1 MRPERRR
8 HRESIERR
16 SPCENAEAQIT
27 VPGPGPKRR
36 NTRLRFE
43 QWAHNPACAAN
54 TVSAVLGISM
64 AEVARVEGV
73 PPTMGQSPFAIMRG
87 NQFERAL
94 FRDDAQRM
102 REALVDAGVLPV
114 GPTPFRDLR
123 IRKSGG
129 PLRKLDV
136 ALRET
141 STLLHQIAE
150 AGASGDGKLPA
161 ILASATISIPGGIM
175 LPEAVLVLDVLVI
188 RYDQKLPTLVVGE
201 VKTFPDRGGHT
212 DGGQLAT
219 ARAQAGVYVH
229 GLQLTL
235 AELGLADRIAVST
248 TGFLVFSRPG
258 YNLPSVRA
266 GEDLRYQARR
276 AERGFARLRAVAAT
290 MPRVEE
296 GITVGNAIERV
307 LAADCAY
314 DEACVSFCDRA
325 ASCHS
330 RALERGDPAALG
342 GDVARFLNGIDLHR
356 AVALLSGAV
365 PSNAAEADL
374 VRRVRETRELGGMP

>member
-1 MRPERRR
+1 M
-8 HRESIERR
+8 
-16 SPCENAEAQIT
+16 
-27 VPGPGPKRR
+27 PGSSPKRR

-43 QWAHNPACAAN
+43 QWAHNPACEAN

-64 AEVARVEGV
+64 AEVVRAEGV

-94 FRDDAQRM
+94 FRDDARRI
-102 REALVDAGVLPV
+102 REALVEEHVLPA
-114 GPTPFRDLR
+114 GPTPFCDLR
-123 IRKSGG
+123 TRKSGG

-141 STLLHQIAE
+141 ATLLRRIAE
-150 AGASGDGKLPA
+150 AGSAGDSSLPA
-161 ILASATISIPGGIM
+161 IVAGATICIPGGMM
-175 LPEAVLVLDVLVI
+175 LPEAVLVLDVLVV
-188 RYDQKLPTLVVGE
+188 RYDGALPTLVVGE
-201 VKTFPDRGGHT
+201 VKTYPDRGGHT

-229 GLQLTL
+229 GLQLAL
-235 AELGLADRIAVST
+235 AEFGLADRIVVST

-276 AERGFARLRAVAAT
+276 AERGFARLRAAAAT
-290 MPRVEE
+290 LAGIGE
-296 GITVGNAIERV
+296 GSTASDAIGRV

-325 ASCHS
+325 AACHA

-356 AVALLSGAV
+356 AVALLSGVA
-365 PSNAAEADL
+365 PANAAEADL
-374 VRRVRETRELGGMP
+374 VRRVRETRELGGLA

>member
-1 MRPERRR
+1 M
-8 HRESIERR
+8 
-16 SPCENAEAQIT
+16 
-27 VPGPGPKRR
+27 PGSSLKRR

-43 QWAHNPACAAN
+43 QWAHNPACEAN

-64 AEVARVEGV
+64 AEVARAEGV

-87 NQFERAL
+87 NQFERGL
-94 FRDDAQRM
+94 FRDDAR
-102 REALVDAGVLPV
+102 RIRDALLETGVLPA
-114 GPTPFRDLR
+114 GPAPFHDLR

-129 PLRKLDV
+129 TLPKLDV

-141 STLLHQIAE
+141 ATLLRRIAE
-150 AGASGDGKLPA
+150 TGTDGDPSLPA
-161 ILASATISIPGGIM
+161 IVAGATICIPGGIM
-175 LPEAVLVLDVLVI
+175 LPEAVLVLDVLAV
-188 RYDQKLPTLVVGE
+188 RYDGERPTLVVGE
-201 VKTFPDRGGHT
+201 VKTYPDRGGHT

-229 GLQLTL
+229 GLQLAL
-235 AELGLADRIAVST
+235 AELDLAERIAVST
-248 TGFLVFSRPG
+248 TGFLVLSRPG

-276 AERGFARLRAVAAT
+276 AERGFARLRAAAAT
-290 MPRVEE
+290 LAGVAE
-296 GITVGNAIERV
+296 GNSADDAINRV

-325 ASCHS
+325 AACHA

-342 GDVARFLNGIDLHR
+342 ADVARFLNGIELPR
-356 AVALLSGAV
+356 AVALLAGA
-365 PSNAAEADL
+365 PAASAAEADL
-374 VRRVRETRELGGMP
+374 VRRVQETRELGGLA